1 MDTNRPIEGKH
12 SVMQH
17 HTLSYLKLFI
27 EDVNAFCDVVHS
39 LGYLLDKGKHD
50 PSILPDFLRS
60 PERIIAHAWSAVM
73 VSLSRFIPNHHS
85 YKATQGP
92 NRNMDSQ
99 VIILNNATRLGK
111 EGCSQIWKKSG
122 EIEKLGRTDNLGK
135 VARSSPICMVFPQ
148 GGRMSINLYKTRQ
161 SLHTHHLQFI
171 ERCKI
176 VQRH

>member
-1 MDTNRPIEGKH
+1 MALEIRFLKRRMPKVKRENISIKGIKEPGVEFLMDTNRPIEGKH

-85 YKATQGP
+85 YKAT
-92 NRNMDSQ
+92 
-99 VIILNNATRLGK
+99 
-111 EGCSQIWKKSG
+111 
-122 EIEKLGRTDNLGK
+122 
-135 VARSSPICMVFPQ
+135 
-148 GGRMSINLYKTRQ
+148 
-161 SLHTHHLQFI
+161 
-171 ERCKI
+171 
-176 VQRH
+176 